1 MPNVSQVLNKVEV
14 SVKITEMGFL
24 FIKVHNL
31 GCKKGKK
38 KEQWKVSTNTATN
51 SVETR

>member
-14 SVKITEMGFL
+14 SVKITEIGFL

-31 GCKKGKK
+31 RCKKR

>member
-14 SVKITEMGFL
+14 SVKITEIGFL

-31 GCKKGKK
+31 GCKKKK

>member
-38 KEQWKVSTNTATN
+38 KRTMEGFHKYCH
-51 SVETR
+51 

>member
-14 SVKITEMGFL
+14 SVKITEIGFL
-24 FIKVHNL
+24 FIKIHNL
-31 GCKKGKK
+31 GCNKR